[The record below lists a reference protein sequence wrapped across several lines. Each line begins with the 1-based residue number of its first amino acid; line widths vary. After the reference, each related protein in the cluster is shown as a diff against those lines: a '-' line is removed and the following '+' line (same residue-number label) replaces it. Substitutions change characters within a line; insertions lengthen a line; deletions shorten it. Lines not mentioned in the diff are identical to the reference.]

1 MIQAQA
7 TSPQKL
13 VISKA
18 FNDRLLRRPEVEHK
32 TGLTRTAIYD
42 AIRKGDFPEPIPIS
56 SHSVAW
62 LCSEIDEWINN
73 RIAQR
78 NNKARVQYMKA

>member
-42 AIRKGDFPEPIPIS
+42 AIRKGDFPESIRIS
-56 SHSVAW
+56 NNAVAW
-62 LCSEIDEWINN
+62 LCSEIDSWINN

-78 NNKARVQYMKA
+78 NNKARVQ